1 MGDISR
7 KYEDQMSA
15 ASFAEAGEF
24 DTARELLTKRKKV
37 LLVVTGRPEDEK
49 SFRYAVNMA
58 DRTNAEIEALVI
70 NEGSKIKQM
79 LKSFTRQAKES
90 GVGFKT
96 VKKKKSCIKEAIVK
110 HTRRRRDFLCVVIE
124 STDSL
129 DIDCARDS
137 QKLDGIWGE
146 LGCPLA
152 VVS

>member
-1 MGDISR
+1 
-7 KYEDQMSA
+7 MSA

-49 SFRYAVNMA
+49 AFQYAVNMA
-58 DRTNAEIEALVI
+58 DRTSADIEALVI
-70 NEGSKIKQM
+70 NEGGKVKQM
-79 LKSFTRQAKES
+79 LRTFTNQASKN
-90 GVGFKT
+90 GVGFVT
-96 VKKKKSCIKEAIVK
+96 VKKKKGCIKEAIVK

-129 DIDCARDS
+129 EIDCAREN
-137 QKLDGIWGE
+137 QKLEGVWGE